1 MDSINHNPKRSKA
14 LIITVIA
21 VCVLL
26 VGAYFLYTNRAQI
39 FGTKGDSVEDKSFF
53 PLLGSSRKKP
63 VDVINQQETPTQE
76 EEIQTEEGGIPLF
89 KPIPNPVGKQPIVSL
104 SANPQILT
112 DGGGKFKLTWRGDN
126 VTSCIPSWT
135 NKKTTETS
143 GTSNELSLSKSKVF
157 SIACTNGVTTVSAQA
172 GVTVIGGAALDV
184 SIRARPSVLDES
196 GPVVLSWVS
205 NSNAQ
210 SCTLGWNNKKV
221 ATTGEV
227 TVSVSSPKSFSVSCT
242 NGTLSETAE
251 VDVIITGFRST
262 LAQCRD
268 GIDNDGDTTIDTLDP
283 SCHTDFDSTDES
295 TYNPNENN
303 EARVKTVTTEDNK
316 CKVVDDNPLVFTA
329 TEQKELDTL
338 LRQFYRVAPLLKT
351 EDDVLAET
359 RARIGYIE
367 LVREVESL
375 TNRCVAEQYPNT
387 DGGKARLSADA
398 TKEYTGP
405 RQVRTN
411 PYYPPIGTTVYDAG
425 TYVSEFDY
433 VTKSQQKIIQK
444 QQQVVAYWNAKIA
457 TAKKQSQIRLYTHA
471 RDQQVKM
478 LEAVKDSKSMTKHF
492 MLLEKMLGIW

>member
-63 VDVINQQETPTQE
+63 VDVINQQETQTQE

-157 SIACTNGVTTVSAQA
+157 SIACTNGVTTVSAQT
-172 GVTVIGGAALDV
+172 GVTVIGGVLDV
-184 SIRARPSVLDES
+184 SIRARPSVLNES

-221 ATTGEV
+221 ATTGEI
-227 TVSVSSPKSFSVSCT
+227 TVSVSSPKTFSINCT

-425 TYVSEFDY
+425 TYVSESDY